1 MQKTAIQ
8 FHETHF
14 SETINAL
21 SALVAI
27 PSISF
32 DGYPAQAVTDSAQAV
47 ATLMTSSGLS
57 NVEVITLPGVHPYVY
72 GEHIIDPAYPTVLL
86 YAHHDVQPPMR
97 TELWNS
103 DPFVATEKE
112 GRLFGR
118 GTADDKAGIVVH
130 TASIKALLETH
141 TKLHVNIKVLIEGE
155 EEIGSPHLNSFIE
168 HYRNKLAADYIV
180 ITDATNYDTGKPTL
194 TTCLRGMVCL
204 DIEVSALKSPLH
216 SGLWGGPIP
225 DPAMG
230 LSKVLASLTQSD
242 GTIALPELYEGLI
255 EPTKEEI
262 SSYKSLLMH
271 NQLFREQA
279 GLLEGVELFGD
290 GHEILLKLWKEPS
303 LIINSMESGSR
314 KSAGNVI
321 MNGAWAR
328 VGVRL
333 PAGIDSTK
341 AESALISKIKGECP
355 WGLNLKIETEAAVD
369 GWATNTNDP
378 IFAQAKQALTDGY
391 QTDAVFAGCGA
402 SIPLA
407 DELSTALGG
416 IPTLLMGIEDPYT
429 NAHSENESLHLDD
442 FRKAIKSQ
450 ILFLERFSKI

>member
-1 MQKTAIQ
+1 MHSTAVH

-21 SALVAI
+21 ASLVAI

-32 DGYPAQAVTDSAQAV
+32 DGYPIQAVIDSAQAV
-47 ATLMTSSGLS
+47 TVLMTESGLS
-57 NVEVITLPGVHPYVY
+57 NVQVITLPGVHPYVY
-72 GEHIIDPAYPTVLL
+72 GEHIVDPTYPTVLL

-97 TELWNS
+97 TELWDS
-103 DPFVATEKE
+103 DPFIATEKE

-118 GTADDKAGIVVH
+118 GTADDKAGILVH

-141 TKLHVNIKVLIEGE
+141 TELKVNIKVLIEGE
-155 EEIGSPHLNSFIE
+155 EEIGSPHLGSFIE
-168 HYRNKLAADYIV
+168 GHRDTLAADYIV
-180 ITDATNYDTGKPTL
+180 ITDATNYDTGIPTL

-230 LSKVLASLTQSD
+230 LSKILASLTQSD
-242 GTIALPELYEGLI
+242 GTIAIPELYDGII

-262 SSYKSLLMH
+262 DSYKSLMMN

-279 GLLEGVELFGD
+279 GVLEGVELFGSD
-290 GHEILLKLWKEPS
+290 HEILLKLWKEPS

-314 KSAGNVI
+314 KTAGNVI

-341 AESALISKIKGECP
+341 AEAALVSKIKNECP
-355 WGLNLKIETEAAVD
+355 WGLNIKIETEAAVD
-369 GWATNTNDP
+369 GWATNTHDP
-378 IFAQAKQALTDGY
+378 VFAQAKQALTDGY
-391 QTDAVFAGCGA
+391 QKEAVFAGCGA

-442 FRKAIKSQ
+442 FKKAIKSQ
-450 ILFLERFSKI
+450 ILFIQSF